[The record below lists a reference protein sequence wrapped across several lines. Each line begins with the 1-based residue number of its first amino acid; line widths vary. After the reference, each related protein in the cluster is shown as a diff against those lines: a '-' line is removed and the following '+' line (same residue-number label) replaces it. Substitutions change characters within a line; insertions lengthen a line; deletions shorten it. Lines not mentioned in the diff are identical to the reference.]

1 MPSASDSP
9 PEEHDSRRRWS
20 AFAVCLAAGFL
31 TLLDVSIVNVAL
43 PSIEGALEADPAEVQ
58 WIVAGYTLAFGL
70 VLVPAGRLG
79 DLFGRRR
86 MFLIGVTLFALTSA
100 LCGAAPSAELL
111 AVGRVL
117 QGVAAGTLNP
127 QVIALIQE
135 LFRGPER
142 GRAFGMFGAT
152 VGISTAIGPL
162 LGGALIALFGAE
174 QGWRAVFWVNVPVG
188 VVVLVLAWRLL
199 PRVEPTDRRVGIDV
213 VGLGLLGVTVLA
225 FMLPFLESSEGG
237 GPAEAPWWLLAVS
250 LAAGAAFLWWERR
263 YERAGGHPVI
273 TRALLR
279 TPSYTRGATIGML
292 YFGGFTGI
300 FLLATLYLQ
309 SGLELAAWQ
318 AGLVLTPFALAGAV
332 SSWLGG
338 RWVARAGR
346 RLVTG
351 GITLMIAGVIAADVL
366 VVLIDG
372 PQVAWWLAG
381 VLMVSGFGNG
391 IVISPNQALALADVP
406 VDQAGVAGGALQTG
420 QRVGTSVGVAASGS
434 LFFITLAASGDYG
447 EAMSVGLRVVIGV
460 LLLALVVAVVDG
472 RRRRSD
478 EVTT

>member
-1 MPSASDSP
+1 MPDDSVTSGAARP
-9 PEEHDSRRRWS
+9 SPQRWS

-43 PSIEGALEADPAEVQ
+43 PSIETALRADPSEIQ

-86 MFLIGVTLFALTSA
+86 MFLLGVALFALTSA
-100 LCGAAPSAELL
+100 LCGAAPTAELL

-127 QVIALIQE
+127 QVLALIQE

-162 LGGALIALFGAE
+162 LGGGLIALFGAE

-188 VVVLVLAWRLL
+188 VVVLILGWRLL
-199 PRVEPTDRRVGIDV
+199 PKVRPTRNTLGIDV
-213 VGLGLLGVTVLA
+213 PGLLLLGVSVLA
-225 FMLPFLESSEGG
+225 FMLPFLEASEGG
-237 GPAEAPWWLLAVS
+237 AAQPPWWLLGVS
-250 LAAGAAFLWWERR
+250 VVAGGAFVWWERR
-263 YERAGGHPVI
+263 YERRGGDPVI
-273 TRALLR
+273 TRDLLR
-279 TPSYTRGATIGML
+279 TPSYTRGALVAML

-300 FLLATLYLQ
+300 FLLSTLYLQ
-309 SGLELAAWQ
+309 SGLGLEPWQ

-332 SSWLGG
+332 SSWWSG

-346 RLVTG
+346 RLVII
-351 GITLMIAGVIAADVL
+351 GIVLMITGVVVADVL
-366 VVLIDG
+366 VTVMDG
-372 PQVAWWLAG
+372 QAAAWWLAG
-381 VLMVSGFGNG
+381 VLVISGFGNG
-391 IVISPNQALALADVP
+391 IVISPNQALTLADVP
-406 VDQAGVAGGALQTG
+406 VPRAGVAGGALQTG
-420 QRVGTSVGVAASGS
+420 QRVGTSVGVAASAS
-434 LFFITLAASGDYG
+434 MFFATLAASGDYG
-447 EAMSVGLRVVIGV
+447 EAMSVGLRVVLGV
-460 LLLALVVAVVDG
+460 LLVALLIAVVDQRARG
-472 RRRRSD
+472 QSASSD
-478 EVTT
+478 

>member
-1 MPSASDSP
+1 MP
-9 PEEHDSRRRWS
+9 PEPPTPPEDESSRQRWS

-43 PSIEGALEADPAEVQ
+43 PSIDRALSADPAQVQ

-100 LCGAAPSAELL
+100 FCGAAQSAEML
-111 AVGRVL
+111 ALARVL

-142 GRAFGMFGAT
+142 ARAFGMFGAT

-174 QGWRAVFWVNVPVG
+174 EGWRAVFWVNVPVG
-188 VVVLVLAWRLL
+188 AVVLILAWRLL
-199 PRVEPTDRRVGIDV
+199 PRLQPTGRKVGIDV
-213 VGLGLLGVTVLA
+213 AGLVLLGITVLA
-225 FMLPFLESSEGG
+225 FMLPFVESSEGG
-237 GPAEAPWWLLAVS
+237 GAAGAPWWLLAVS
-250 LAAGAAFLWWERR
+250 AIAGTAFLWWERR
-263 YERAGGHPVI
+263 YEKAGGHPVI
-273 TRALLR
+273 TRDLLR
-279 TPSYTRGATIGML
+279 TPSYTRGATVGML
-292 YFGGFTGI
+292 YFAGFTGI

-309 SGLELAAWQ
+309 SGLGLAPWQ

-332 SSWLGG
+332 SSWWSG

-346 RLVTG
+346 RLVIAG
-351 GITLMIAGVIAADVL
+351 AALMITGVVIADVL
-366 VVLIDG
+366 VSVVDG
-372 PQVAWWLAG
+372 PAAAWWLAG
-381 VLMVSGFGNG
+381 VLVISGFGNG
-391 IVISPNQALALADVP
+391 IVISPNQALTLADVP
-406 VDQAGVAGGALQTG
+406 VHRAGVAGGALQTG
-420 QRVGTSVGVAASGS
+420 QRVGTSVGVAASAS
-434 LFFITLAASGDYG
+434 MFFATLATTGDYG
-447 EAMSVGLRVVIGV
+447 HAMSVGLRVVLGV
-460 LLLALVVAVVDG
+460 LLLALIVAVVDQRARG
-472 RRRRSD
+472 KAAGA
-478 EVTT
+478 